1 MKQYTSLW
9 LVCLLAVFS
18 MTARAQEGIET
29 KARPDYPALPFM
41 LTFEAPAEGSA
52 SLSISAD
59 GETLTSPTTLHSG
72 TEVTITVT
80 PADGYRMAFLRF
92 PEGLPPGCPRRNGTG
107 YV

>member
-41 LTFEAPAEGSA
+41 LTFEAPAEGSRHGA
-52 SLSISAD
+52 VP
-59 GETLTSPTTLHSG
+59 G
-72 TEVTITVT
+72 
-80 PADGYRMAFLRF
+80 R
-92 PEGLPPGCPRRNGTG
+92 PEGRACGPVRGCHH
-107 YV
+107 